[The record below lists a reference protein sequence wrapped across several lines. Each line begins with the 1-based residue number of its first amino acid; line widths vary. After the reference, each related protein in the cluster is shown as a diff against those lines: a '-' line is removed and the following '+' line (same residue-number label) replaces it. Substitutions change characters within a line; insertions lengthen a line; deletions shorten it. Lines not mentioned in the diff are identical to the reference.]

1 MSDAKQSWLAFAL
14 KTLISHGPDALTIDR
29 LCSRKKVTKGSF
41 YHHFKNRQAFIDA
54 LMTYWYEQAT
64 ARLITI
70 ADTQPCPMTRL
81 ERLDEAIAATDI
93 EAELH
98 IRAWALKDTSIG
110 QHLCTIDTQRQDY
123 LKTCYL
129 ELGLDATQA
138 EQLATT
144 SYASF
149 LGLQQLYPRLSVQ
162 DCLALSSQQAKTQLR
177 ALL

>member
-14 KTLISHGPDALTIDR
+14 KTLIRSGPDALTIDR

-64 ARLITI
+64 ARLIAI
-70 ADTQPCPMTRL
+70 ADTQPCPKTRL
-81 ERLDEAIAATDI
+81 ERLDEAIAVTDI
-93 EAELH
+93 EAEMH
-98 IRAWALKDTSIG
+98 IRAWALKDTSI
-110 QHLCTIDTQRQDY
+110 QHHLCTIDAQRQHY

-129 ELGLDATQA
+129 ELGLDSTQA

-162 DCLALSSQQAKTQLR
+162 ECLTLSSRQAKTQLE

>member
-14 KTLISHGPDALTIDR
+14 KTLVSHGPDALTIDR

-110 QHLCTIDTQRQDY
+110 QHLCTIDAQRQHY

-129 ELGLDATQA
+129 ELGLEPTQA
-138 EQLATT
+138 EQLATA

-162 DCLALSSQQAKTQLR
+162 DCLTLSSQQAKTQLET
-177 ALL
+177 LS

>member
-1 MSDAKQSWLAFAL
+1 MSDARQGWLAFAL
-14 KTLISHGPDALTIDR
+14 KTLISSGPDALTIDR
-29 LCSRKKVTKGSF
+29 LCARKKVTKGSF
-41 YHHFKNRQAFIDA
+41 YHHFKNRQAFVDA

-64 ARLITI
+64 TRLIAI
-70 ADTQPCPMTRL
+70 ADTQPCPLTRL

-98 IRAWALKDTSIG
+98 IRAWALKDASI
-110 QHLCTIDTQRQDY
+110 QHHLSTIDTQRQHY

-129 ELGLDATQA
+129 ELGLDQTRA
-138 EQLATT
+138 EHLATT

-162 DCLALSSQQAKTQLR
+162 DCLALSSQQAKTQLKE
-177 ALL
+177 LL